1 MMVDDDDVALHRSA
15 MHLGDEAA
23 LPGTTFLSQAGVGAR
38 VELVPKRAG
47 FGQRRQFSPVAVR
60 GGLFPCGYRAVVLDF
75 VETTE
80 HGLIRQIVELFPA
93 EVISASFHIADAQLA
108 LAIRKERL
116 L

>member
-1 MMVDDDDVALHRSA
+1 MMIDDDDVALHRPA
-15 MHLGDEAA
+15 VHFGDKTSIPRAA
-23 LPGTTFLSQAGVGAR
+23 FLAETGVGAS

-108 LAIRKERL
+108 LAIRKER
-116 L
+116 